1 MNNRRVPTASIFGL
15 GLVVLAGALLPSA
28 QGIELSGGISRNE
41 TVGPDDFPRT
51 YLWACL
57 GIGCLLIL
65 SDIRSRPDL
74 PPTGMRA
81 TAQFVL
87 ILALLAAYWQ
97 ALKLA
102 GFVLP
107 TLMLQAVLLAVGF
120 ERRGWM
126 WLLMAPILMTALAV
140 GFFSE
145 LLGVPLPRGSGMF
158 YELNRLIH

>member
-1 MNNRRVPTASIFGL
+1 MNNKRVPTASVFGL

-41 TVGPDDFPRT
+41 TIGPDDFPRT
-51 YLWACL
+51 YLWGCL

-65 SDIRSRPDL
+65 SDIKSQPGL

-81 TAQFVL
+81 SGHFVL
-87 ILALLAAYWQ
+87 ILALLAIYWL
-97 ALKLA
+97 ALRLV
-102 GFVLP
+102 GFILP
-107 TLMLQAVLLAVGF
+107 TLMLQAGLLAVGF
-120 ERRGWM
+120 QRRGWV
-126 WLLMAPILMTALAV
+126 WLLVVPILITALVV

-145 LLGVPLPRGSGMF
+145 LLGVPLPRGLGMF

>member
-1 MNNRRVPTASIFGL
+1 MNNKRVPTASVFGL

-41 TVGPDDFPRT
+41 TIGPDYFPRA
-51 YLWACL
+51 YLWGCL

-65 SDIRSRPDL
+65 GDIRSRPGL
-74 PPTGMRA
+74 PPMGMRA
-81 TAQFVL
+81 SGNFVL
-87 ILALLAAYWQ
+87 ILALLAAYWL

-102 GFVLP
+102 GFILP
-107 TLMLQAVLLAVGF
+107 TLMLQAGLLAVGF
-120 ERRGWM
+120 QRRGWL
-126 WLLMAPILMTALAV
+126 WLLVAPILTTALVV

-145 LLGVPLPRGSGMF
+145 LLGVPLPRGLGMF